1 VRESNPQTLERIIDS
16 ADECDLSTAV
26 LSEQLS
32 SIGLEGQGGTFTAT
46 IDKLG
51 LRQLVEVVTTVLQ
64 ANGYA
69 LNLENILAC
78 IEQLRLAARVRLTA
92 KSATEHP
99 PKAKWF
105 SPCIRFD
112 LPVKGRI
119 GPLLSKFYAE
129 IDAYE
134 SEIARLQVREGKLE
148 DRTARQLKKE
158 IEQLNK
164 ENDGLRQKLAEVS
177 RELALLRRD
186 HTDLSQAFESQ
197 KLLPK
202 NVRSATVIK
211 LNFLSRHIE
220 LKSDS
225 KFFQVP
231 LASLHGVPQQGQACL
246 VSVVDGQVEGVF
258 FHAEASTP
266 LDVRMAKVLFIEDD
280 VCKMRDESRRNWLL
294 NAVNP
299 VERDLT
305 HQLQR
310 GDRVLL
316 YFYNEHIVRF
326 VPCSKS
332 NVKQFTRNVQEAI
345 ARMDIDPIPIPALDV
360 KPAKDTAPEGG

>member
-1 VRESNPQTLERIIDS
+1 MRERDSQNLERIVDS

-26 LSEQLS
+26 LSERLS
-32 SIGLEGQGGTFTAT
+32 SIGFEGKGGTFTAT

-51 LRQLVEVVTTVLQ
+51 FRQLVEVVTTVLQ

-78 IEQLRLAARVRLTA
+78 IDRLRLAARVRLTA
-92 KSATEHP
+92 KSAIEHP
-99 PKAKWF
+99 PKAKLF

-112 LPVKGRI
+112 LPVKDRI

-134 SEIARLQVREGKLE
+134 SEIARLQVREGKIE
-148 DRTARQLKKE
+148 DRTVSQLKRE
-158 IEQLNK
+158 IAQLNK

-186 HTDLSQAFESQ
+186 HTDLTQAFESQ
-197 KLLPK
+197 NLLPK
-202 NVRSATVIK
+202 NVRSATVTK

-220 LKSDS
+220 LKSGL
-225 KFFQVP
+225 KTFQVP
-231 LASLHGVPQQGQACL
+231 LASLYGVPEERQSCL
-246 VSVVDGQVEGVF
+246 VSVVDGQVEGVL

-266 LDVRMAKVLFIEDD
+266 LDVRMAKVLFVEDD

-294 NAVNP
+294 HAANP

-316 YFYNEHIVRF
+316 YFYNEHLVRLM
-326 VPCSKS
+326 PCSKS
-332 NVKQFTRNVQEAI
+332 NAKQFTHNVQEAI
-345 ARMDIDPIPIPALDV
+345 ARMDIDSIPVLAV
-360 KPAKDTAPEGG
+360 KPPKDSVPEGG